1 MASTAVKRALLRK
14 LFAVVL
20 IVGIESAVAGP
31 RISDAIKD
39 YRLTAA
45 ATTVWEDMQRAKA
58 MAIRERRTIRV
69 DFDHDSY
76 RIIRVSTG
84 EVALSRNLSREYPQ
98 IRIVVTESSGGIVFD
113 RTGAAGDDSKDIEI
127 KGPAG
132 TRRFTIL
139 ATGKIGRLS

>member
-1 MASTAVKRALLRK
+1 MASTAVKRVILRK
-14 LFAVVL
+14 LIAVAM

-31 RISDAIKD
+31 RINDAIKD
-39 YRLTAA
+39 YRLTTA

-58 MAIRERRTIRV
+58 MAIREKRTIRV

-76 RIIRVSTG
+76 SIIRVSTG

-98 IRIVVTESSGGIVFD
+98 IRIVVTESSRGIVFD
-113 RTGAAGDDSKDIEI
+113 STGAAGDDSKDIEI

-132 TRRFTIL
+132 TRHFTIL